1 MKTKN
6 LALFNIVLA
15 IFIILWGAWV
25 RLSGSGAG
33 CGEHWPLCNG
43 EVIPLEASLKT
54 LIEFTHRLTTG
65 IFGITVIAQLIFSY
79 KEFAKGHYARM
90 AAWAVL
96 ILTIIESL
104 IGAVL
109 VKKGLV
115 VDNASSARAIVI
127 AIHLVNTLLLMAA
140 LVESYYLT
148 FAKRWQKPKYKDL
161 KYIISIIVI
170 FMLVGAS
177 GAIAALGNTLFP
189 ESSLMA
195 GIAKDFDSTS
205 HFLIQLRIYHPAL
218 ALLLMGLLI
227 RLCFKWDNLKIET
240 RNVLGLTLVAVS
252 WGIINWILLAPSWG
266 ALIHLALADLLWM
279 NFIWL
284 VLKKYLVAQANS

>member
-1 MKTKN
+1 
-6 LALFNIVLA
+6 
-15 IFIILWGAWV
+15 
-25 RLSGSGAG
+25 
-33 CGEHWPLCNG
+33 
-43 EVIPLEASLKT
+43 
-54 LIEFTHRLTTG
+54 
-65 IFGITVIAQLIFSY
+65 
-79 KEFAKGHYARM
+79 M